1 MVKWPKK
8 RKKHAWC
15 LRKLHGC
22 IMDVWQHTVWCFATA
37 PWEYCGNCPLTP
49 LAVRRISI
57 PFACRAIAPASH
69 GLRTPSLPTAGVS
82 ELAPM
87 LKHRCGPHFCIWCGP
102 ASATAPAM
110 VFHSFP
116 AMGIVCDHCDGQ
128 LNDHKWSINSCK
140 TYTRRPFRSM
150 QHHRAS
156 KLSRHLAVSPE
167 HAQMIAEFL
176 YPSWWSFGCHEYAPS
191 DIHGF
196 DGIERYFD
204 DRSDIPRPVIFLDVT
219 ERMMH

>member
-8 RKKHAWC
+8 REKHAWC
-15 LRKLHGC
+15 LRRLHGC
-22 IMDVWQHTVWCFATA
+22 KMDVWQYTVWCLGSAL
-37 PWEYCGNCPLTP
+37 WEYNCPLTP

-57 PFACRAIAPASH
+57 PLACRAIAPASH

-150 QHHRAS
+150 QHHWAS
-156 KLSRHLAVSPE
+156 KLSRHLIVSPDS
-167 HAQMIAEFL
+167 AQRIAEFL
-176 YPSWWSFGCHEYAPS
+176 YPSWWPFSCHE
-191 DIHGF
+191 
-196 DGIERYFD
+196 
-204 DRSDIPRPVIFLDVT
+204 
-219 ERMMH
+219 